1 MKKRKAAPP
10 LKSKKSLVDTWS
22 NAIWTALVNPNFH
35 RSRDWESS
43 DDIFWYEETSKLKL
57 ISAGCSLTFKDFQF
71 LSKSCQ
77 MYRKIGSLLFR
88 LSASVRYLHP
98 HTITHRCGGI
108 SKNFLLFKSSYCRG
122 RLLLKSEN
130 EARLQFSKG
139 TLIRYL
145 HTVTFTIFFWAL
157 WQNWGPSGGQQGG
170 RGRKW
175 HGGNCVVKRPWVSM
189 SEKKDG
195 R

>member
-1 MKKRKAAPP
+1 M
-10 LKSKKSLVDTWS
+10 
-22 NAIWTALVNPNFH
+22 
-35 RSRDWESS
+35 
-43 DDIFWYEETSKLKL
+43 KL
-57 ISAGCSLTFKDFQF
+57 ISAVCSLTFKDFQF

-145 HTVTFTIFFWAL
+145 HTVTFTIF
-157 WQNWGPSGGQQGG
+157 SGLYG
-170 RGRKW
+170 RIEAHLEASREAEEENGMVAIVLLRDHECLCQK
-175 HGGNCVVKRPWVSM
+175 KRMGDKCS
-189 SEKKDG
+189 
-195 R
+195 